1 MSDKT
6 YTGPEVA
13 ELINKVL
20 ATNAADPA
28 YAVRQRMAAQISG
41 GYDCG
46 DTLHNIYLDYGYPAT
61 LDFFNFWNM
70 YRRFGL
76 ATRVVELYPDQ
87 TWLDDPEVEGDTRFN
102 SELEKLEKRLG
113 LWRQA
118 KALDTYQRVG
128 RYAGLFMRV
137 RDNKKP
143 NEPLEGVLP
152 SADSLMGMMP
162 IYEGQLKVLEV
173 DNDPMSDTFS
183 QPKMYQFDEGATGSR
198 NELSSSSFSIHP
210 SRLIIAAEGANSGSI
225 YGIPVLESIYNSLM
239 DLRKIFGGGGE
250 GFYRNAAQSTVFDIK
265 DAASVSQNKAL
276 LEEFNEQADD
286 FLQNRMRRSM
296 MTPGMEVTALQSNLI
311 NPKDFALNSL
321 MDVTSGAKTPIMLL
335 VGNQTGRL
343 AGDQDNKSF
352 LTQVNARRKGFGTEI
367 VTSMVDWCVRYG
379 VLPASEYEVE
389 WPDAMAPSDTEKLT
403 DASSMAT
410 INKTQYESGGEI
422 PFSGEEIREQAG
434 YKPNKTLELP
444 PDESLGDDNLQP

>member
-1 MSDKT
+1 
-6 YTGPEVA
+6 
-13 ELINKVL
+13 
-20 ATNAADPA
+20 
-28 YAVRQRMAAQISG
+28 
-41 GYDCG
+41 
-46 DTLHNIYLDYGYPAT
+46 
-61 LDFFNFWNM
+61 
-70 YRRFGL
+70 
-76 ATRVVELYPDQ
+76 
-87 TWLDDPEVEGDTRFN
+87 
-102 SELEKLEKRLG
+102 
-113 LWRQA
+113 
-118 KALDTYQRVG
+118 
-128 RYAGLFMRV
+128 
-137 RDNKKP
+137 
-143 NEPLEGVLP
+143 
-152 SADSLMGMMP
+152 
-162 IYEGQLKVLEV
+162 
-173 DNDPMSDTFS
+173 
-183 QPKMYQFDEGATGSR
+183 
-198 NELSSSSFSIHP
+198 
-210 SRLIIAAEGANSGSI
+210 
-225 YGIPVLESIYNSLM
+225 
-239 DLRKIFGGGGE
+239 
-250 GFYRNAAQSTVFDIK
+250 
-265 DAASVSQNKAL
+265 
-276 LEEFNEQADD
+276 
-286 FLQNRMRRSM
+286 M

-434 YKPNKTLELP
+434 YKPNNTLQLP